1 MVRHL
6 AALCTV
12 QLAVES
18 ALRGSSKHARKRLE
32 KCFVREPAALT
43 APQEITQCLRDPDP
57 TNDSAPPLLPPASSS
72 SRSRHG
78 GRPSGSSTAS
88 GRASSPRT
96 SVAGS
101 EASGLDAPPA
111 QRHRSAD
118 GATPRSGLASLVSN
132 GRARSR
138 ASSQVRPSATASRQS
153 SL

>member
-1 MVRHL
+1 MPTGYTGPVKVLLCRL
-6 AALCTV
+6 AAEPQHGDVAACC
-12 QLAVES
+12 A
-18 ALRGSSKHARKRLE
+18 
-32 KCFVREPAALT
+32 REPAALT

-57 TNDSAPPLLPPASSS
+57 TEDTTPPPLPPASSS

-78 GRPSGSSTAS
+78 GRPSGGSAVS

-101 EASGLDAPPA
+101 EVSGVDAAA

-118 GATPRSGLASLVSN
+118 GATPRSGLASVVSN

-138 ASSQVRPSATASRQS
+138 ASSQVCCVWFYDALIIIPTQA
-153 SL
+153 